1 MQETF
6 AKEGLSYSMD
16 GLTGNTFNS
25 HRLIAFASRQGP
37 EAQDRV
43 VEELF
48 KAYFTQ
54 VAHPAS

>member
-1 MQETF
+1 ME
-6 AKEGLSYSMD
+6 

-25 HRLIAFASRQGP
+25 HRLIAHAGRQGP
-37 EAQDRV
+37 EVQNRV

-54 VAHPAS
+54 VLLLLLCKPGSAAT

>member
-1 MQETF
+1 ME
-6 AKEGLSYSMD
+6 

-25 HRLIAFASRQGP
+25 HRLIAFAGRQSP
-37 EAQDRV
+37 ETQDRA

-54 VAHPAS
+54 VTVMLF